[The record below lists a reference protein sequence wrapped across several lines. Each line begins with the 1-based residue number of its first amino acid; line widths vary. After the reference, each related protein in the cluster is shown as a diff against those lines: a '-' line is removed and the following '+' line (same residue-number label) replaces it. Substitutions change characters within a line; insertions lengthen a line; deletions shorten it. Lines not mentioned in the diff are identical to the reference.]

1 MFIFLHIVKHLSV
14 GSIYTFFSSK
24 MYKFLFYLKIWMSHI
39 SKWKVSS
46 TSKQWTLITAI
57 KRDGSIVTIDCRE
70 VSIITVSASLRSQ
83 G

>member
-1 MFIFLHIVKHLSV
+1 MFIFLRMVKHHSV
-14 GSIYTFFSSK
+14 GSICTFFSSK
-24 MYKFLFYLKIWMSHI
+24 MYKFMFYFQIRMSHI
-39 SKWKVSS
+39 PKWKVSS